1 MGSCRTASS
10 FSSSSLFL
18 LDVCCDHGGSWS
30 SNATRLNDKP
40 DCGEVRIEPDRA
52 ERFNMPGGD
61 CRLDSEY
68 RFAFGREN
76 APGKPVVVSRYSGG
90 VVGSDWCPDNLPC
103 SSTICDNSISCFC
116 ISASKSR
123 FCSRILSNSSRF
135 FSICFAVSDDH
146 SLTSTRVGQQHWRKH
161 SSSDPRTFI
170 SRACGSKLEAHEPI
184 AIVASPSIRTVSQK
198 ASQDCQY
205 VAEDG

>member
-1 MGSCRTASS
+1 MLRRLQSRKVPTFLEPSNRGTSKIKTKGPTYALVDRWDVGSCRTASS

-18 LDVCCDHGGSWS
+18 LEVRCDHGGNWS
-30 SNATRLNDKP
+30 SNATRPKDKP

-61 CRLDSEY
+61 CRLDNEY
-68 RFAFGREN
+68 RFAFGREK

-103 SSTICDNSISCFC
+103 SSTICDNSNSCFC
-116 ISASKSR
+116 ISASNSR

-135 FSICFAVSDDH
+135 FSICFAVSDDDPC
-146 SLTSTRVGQQHWRKH
+146 LTSTRVGQKH
-161 SSSDPRTFI
+161 
-170 SRACGSKLEAHEPI
+170 
-184 AIVASPSIRTVSQK
+184 
-198 ASQDCQY
+198 
-205 VAEDG
+205 